1 MKLEIVIGMVLFVVI
16 LVLIIFR
23 QYNTLIHLKMKVKQ
37 SKSGIDIYCQQRFD
51 LIPNIIETV
60 RGYMEHEKNIFDSI
74 TELRTQYNLNK
85 DVKLCQK
92 LEKQINGVI
101 AIAESYPD
109 LKSSEQ
115 FINLQKNLEKTESQ
129 LQAARRIYNND
140 VTNYNTKIS
149 MIPHNIIA
157 TIFGF
162 KSEPLFELED
172 ENISN
177 NVSVKL

>member
-1 MKLEIVIGMVLFVVI
+1 MK
-16 LVLIIFR
+16 
-23 QYNTLIHLKMKVKQ
+23 
-37 SKSGIDIYCQQRFD
+37 
-51 LIPNIIETV
+51 
-60 RGYMEHEKNIFDSI
+60 KNIFDSI
-74 TELRTQYNLNK
+74 TELRTEYNSNK
-85 DVKLCQK
+85 DVKLCQE
-92 LEKQINGVI
+92 LERQINGVI

-157 TIFGF
+157 MIFGF